1 MEAEVEVEVEVEV
14 GAEAEAE
21 AEAEAAEEAAEEAEE
36 DEDGPV
42 EEVVVNINNLLN
54 NILLT
59 KSIKSKMMSSLYD
72 CDSRNEYDD
81 HFGIKE
87 LINEKEKDAL
97 NEMQLKID
105 SNAKDQKERLE
116 VFASLLNESIVKQNE
131 ENGRFRQSISYA
143 VNTHLQTFLQSLE
156 PAQEATKETVLILKN
171 AVDVLRL
178 SKLSSEK
185 LASLVQPLLSSHSF
199 LEQEVIQL
207 NKRVKTLESSMKELT
222 DLDSFLI
229 TPPPPLSNN
238 QPNPIQLQL
247 QQQQEPKSKR
257 KSPSS

>member
-1 MEAEVEVEVEVEV
+1 
-14 GAEAEAE
+14 
-21 AEAEAAEEAAEEAEE
+21 
-36 DEDGPV
+36 
-42 EEVVVNINNLLN
+42 
-54 NILLT
+54 
-59 KSIKSKMMSSLYD
+59 MMSSLYD

-81 HFGIKE
+81 DFGLKE
-87 LINEKEKDAL
+87 LMNKKEKEKDAL

-105 SNAKDQKERLE
+105 SNAKDQKEKLE

-143 VNTHLQTFLQSLE
+143 VNTHLETFLQSLQ
-156 PAQEATKETVLILKN
+156 PAQEATKEIVLILKN

-222 DLDSFLI
+222 DLDSLLI

-238 QPNPIQLQL
+238 QPYSPKNPMLEPQLQL
-247 QQQQEPKSKR
+247 QLQLQQEPKSKR